1 MSRFENIIDF
11 EDETFEDLKEED
23 DTNDWD
29 WWFYYF
35 GDDCDSCTG
44 D

>member
-1 MSRFENIIDF
+1 MYEPVIDF

-23 DTNDWD
+23 EEFDPWD
-29 WWFYYF
+29 WYWSHY
-35 GDDCDSCTG
+35 DDCDSCTG